1 MESIGSIYTYK
12 HTHTIHLHTAV
23 FKRMTKKKQK
33 KTNRLLKQTLNKNE
47 ENNST
52 RESKVHPWPHKKK
65 IEQDGVD
72 E

>member
-1 MESIGSIYTYK
+1 MND
-12 HTHTIHLHTAV
+12 
-23 FKRMTKKKQK
+23 KKKTGK